1 MEIKTQEVLPKIAN
15 RKNRNLKTPTNN
27 ISKYS
32 QQSINF
38 KEAKHNMIYLYKIL
52 PTIVLPIM
60 LVIILILIGLIKN
73 KKKLIYIAIGVL
85 YIISTTI
92 FSNNF
97 FKLIEGSEYSKAI
110 SATDSGDAIVVLSGM
125 LEINE
130 LGDSTYIE
138 WGDPDRFFGGIA
150 LFKAGKAQKLV
161 FTGGKMPWDKA
172 KKTEGEVLKEYA
184 ISNGI
189 PTEKIFVTKDV
200 ENTADEAVAVKELID
215 QRKRIILVTSAYHMF
230 RAQHLFEKQGFKVIP
245 YKVDYK
251 TAGEKAITVMD
262 FLPSAGNLELSERGI
277 REIFG
282 RIFYL
287 LND

>member
-1 MEIKTQEVLPKIAN
+1 
-15 RKNRNLKTPTNN
+15 
-27 ISKYS
+27 
-32 QQSINF
+32 
-38 KEAKHNMIYLYKIL
+38 MIYLHKIL
-52 PTIVLPIM
+52 PTFVLPIM
-60 LVIILILIGLIKN
+60 LVIIVILIGLIKN

-85 YIISTTI
+85 YILSTPI
-92 FSNNF
+92 FSTNF
-97 FKLIEGSEYSKAI
+97 FKLVEGKEYRKPI
-110 SATDSGDAIVVLSGM
+110 SAIDSADAIVVLSGM

-130 LGDSTYIE
+130 VGDSTYIE

-189 PTEKIFVTKDV
+189 PSEKIFVTKDV
-200 ENTADEAVAVKELID
+200 EYTADEAVAVKELISPS
-215 QRKRIILVTSAYHMF
+215 KRLILVTSAYHMY
-230 RAQHLFEKQGFKVIP
+230 RAKTLFEKQGFIVNP

-251 TAGEKAITVMD
+251 ATRNDTTTLMD
-262 FLPSAGNLELSERGI
+262 FLPSAGNLELSESGI

-282 RIFYL
+282 RMFYL
-287 LND
+287 IKD